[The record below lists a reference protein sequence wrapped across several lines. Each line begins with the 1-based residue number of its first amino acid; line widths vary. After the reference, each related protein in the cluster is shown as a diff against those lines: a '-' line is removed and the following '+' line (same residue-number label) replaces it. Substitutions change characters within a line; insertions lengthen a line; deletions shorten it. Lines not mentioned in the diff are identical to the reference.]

1 MVERIKEV
9 ERIIIRKDMILT
21 TILILSIIPFS
32 LIMIC
37 IPIVASGFISNVSS
51 AIMIFCLF
59 IFGVLEFFSLVI
71 VIVGTIELLELIF
84 FGMKKFVIDKDGIT
98 SYRLWKKVI
107 LWQKVAEIQLHHEPF
122 YFLIILEKNGKNME
136 INLASASLMIS
147 EQEIYQ
153 YCLKKWK
160 IAQK

>member
-1 MVERIKEV
+1 MVERIK
-9 ERIIIRKDMILT
+9 RKWKELLLEKIWFLT

-32 LIMIC
+32 LIMIS

-71 VIVGTIELLELIF
+71 VIDGTIELLELIF

-122 YFLIILEKNGKNME
+122 LFSDNSWKELVKNME
-136 INLASASLMIS
+136 INLASASLMI
-147 EQEIYQ
+147 QN
-153 YCLKKWK
+153 K
-160 IAQK
+160 

>member
-32 LIMIC
+32 LIMIS

-84 FGMKKFVIDKDGIT
+84 FGMKKFVIDKDGM
-98 SYRLWKKVI
+98 I

>member
-1 MVERIKEV
+1 MFMSEENIYADHYESVYMLCCV
-9 ERIIIRKDMILT
+9 
-21 TILILSIIPFS
+21 
-32 LIMIC
+32 
-37 IPIVASGFISNVSS
+37 VVS
-51 AIMIFCLF
+51 C
-59 IFGVLEFFSLVI
+59 
-71 VIVGTIELLELIF
+71 
-84 FGMKKFVIDKDGIT
+84 
-98 SYRLWKKVI
+98 
-107 LWQKVAEIQLHHEPF
+107 

>member
-1 MVERIKEV
+1 M

-32 LIMIC
+32 LIMIS

-84 FGMKKFVIDKDGIT
+84 F
-98 SYRLWKKVI
+98 YL
-107 LWQKVAEIQLHHEPF
+107 
-122 YFLIILEKNGKNME
+122 E
-136 INLASASLMIS
+136 INNFFIFITILNNPIIFIIS
-147 EQEIYQ
+147 NDFNKTRISIDHLITAFIFPVFGNSNS
-153 YCLKKWK
+153 C
-160 IAQK
+160 I

>member
-1 MVERIKEV
+1 
-9 ERIIIRKDMILT
+9 MIL
-21 TILILSIIPFS
+21 
-32 LIMIC
+32 
-37 IPIVASGFISNVSS
+37 
-51 AIMIFCLF
+51 CLF
-59 IFGVLEFFSLVI
+59 IIGVIEFFSLVI

>member
-32 LIMIC
+32 LIMIS

-59 IFGVLEFFSLVI
+59 IFGVLELFSLVI

-84 FGMKKFVIDKDGIT
+84 FGLKKFLIVKDVIIF
-98 SYRLWKKVI
+98 WNEKVC
-107 LWQKVAEIQLHHEPF
+107 
-122 YFLIILEKNGKNME
+122 N
-136 INLASASLMIS
+136 
-147 EQEIYQ
+147 
-153 YCLKKWK
+153 
-160 IAQK
+160 

>member
-1 MVERIKEV
+1 
-9 ERIIIRKDMILT
+9 MILT

-32 LIMIC
+32 LIMIS

-84 FGMKKFVIDKDGIT
+84 LGMKKFVIDKDGIT
-98 SYRLWKKVI
+98 SYRLWEKI
-107 LWQKVAEIQLHHEPF
+107 CDFIARRLQKFSCTMSLFIS
-122 YFLIILEKNGKNME
+122 IILEKNGKNME

-147 EQEIYQ
+147 RTKRYIS
-153 YCLKKWK
+153 
-160 IAQK
+160 I

>member
-32 LIMIC
+32 LIMIS

-98 SYRLWKKVI
+98 SYRLWKKDRKSV
-107 LWQKVAEIQLHHEPF
+107 V
-122 YFLIILEKNGKNME
+122 
-136 INLASASLMIS
+136 
-147 EQEIYQ
+147 
-153 YCLKKWK
+153 
-160 IAQK
+160 